1 MDPFITQLND
11 TLMDTYRAISKVE
24 ESMMRSM
31 SGSRLSVSEIHM
43 LECIGAGGP
52 GGRTV
57 SDIAQ
62 DLEITPPSAT
72 AMIKKLERK
81 GYLTKRPSTED
92 GRRVHVELT
101 REGQRAQNAHR
112 YFHRQMARSVAGIL
126 DEGERAAL
134 IKGLSKLDGFLRQKA
149 QEALNKNEES
159 GS

>member
-1 MDPFITQLND
+1 MDPFITLLND

-43 LECIGAGGP
+43 LESIGAGQP

-57 SDIAQ
+57 TDIAQ

-72 AMIKKLERK
+72 AMIQRLEKK
-81 GYLTKRPSTED
+81 GYLTKRQSTQD

-101 REGQRAQNAHR
+101 REGRRAETAHR
-112 YFHRQMARSVAGIL
+112 YFHRQMARSVAAIM
-126 DEGERAAL
+126 DEDERAAL
-134 IKGLSKLDGFLRQKA
+134 IKGLDKLDSFLRQKA
-149 QEALNKNEES
+149 EEALNRNEES